1 MELIRDGN
9 AATTLQAPVLSRV
22 YTTLLLSGVF
32 ARCTLGRVLLF
43 AASTWRK
50 SLLYKDNGKASVR
63 QLGRKPT
70 NFPRRQFLKNR
81 LRPGQFLSA
90 DRVATD
96 KCSRTSAR
104 HRIAHCS
111 IDVPALLWIPRRCV
125 IFSHTAARQK
135 IPTILWPRLSLD
147 GLRR

>member
-1 MELIRDGN
+1 LELIRDGN

-32 ARCTLGRVLLF
+32 ARCTLGSALPF

-63 QLGRKPT
+63 QLGRSPM

-96 KCSRTSAR
+96 KCGRTGASRR
-104 HRIAHCS
+104 MIYCS

-125 IFSHTAARQK
+125 IFSHTSPQ
-135 IPTILWPRLSLD
+135 
-147 GLRR
+147 